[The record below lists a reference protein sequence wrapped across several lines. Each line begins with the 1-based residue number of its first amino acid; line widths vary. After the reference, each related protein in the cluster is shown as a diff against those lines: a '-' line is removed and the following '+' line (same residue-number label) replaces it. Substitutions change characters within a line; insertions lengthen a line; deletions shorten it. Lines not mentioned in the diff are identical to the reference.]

1 LKINFKELLYYK
13 KSKKRFQALAAK
25 AKEERD
31 A

>member
-1 LKINFKELLYYK
+1 LKINFNELLYK

-25 AKEERD
+25 GKEERD